1 MTEQQQIG
9 DMRFEALLLAVLLIL
24 AGCSGFTDGTTT
36 PTPDGTDDKP
46 VRYGVAVQSDYPD
59 ERTFSIRVRADET
72 TLLNR
77 SKRLAAGQRWHVVN
91 LSSENYGE
99 REYELQ
105 LLVDGEVRSRST
117 FSFQE
122 SGNVE
127 RQSGATLLVR
137 GPSSG
142 EAHTCGGNVTCY
154 RAVVERA
161 VSTKSMGSSKQ
172 SE

>member
-1 MTEQQQIG
+1 MTEQRQVR
-9 DMRFEALLLAVLLIL
+9 DVRFEALLLAVILIL
-24 AGCSGFTDGTTT
+24 AGCSGFTDGTKTL
-36 PTPDGTDDKP
+36 TPDGTEDKP
-46 VRYGVAVQSDYPD
+46 VRYGVAVQSDYAD
-59 ERTFSIRVRADET
+59 ERMFSIRVRADET

-105 LLVDGEVRSRST
+105 LLVNGEVRSRST

-127 RQSGATLLVR
+127 RRSGATLLVQ

-142 EAHTCGGNVTCY
+142 GAHTCGGNVTCY

-161 VSTKSMGSSKQ
+161 VSTKSMRNSKK